1 MKTVY
6 ILEARWH
13 DKINRVRKNEIVGVY
28 DDFSKIEN
36 AKNAVM
42 IRPHDYKSISFS
54 INAEIQPFH
63 A

>member
-13 DKINRVRKNEIVGVY
+13 DKINRIRHNEIIGVF
-28 DDFSKIEN
+28 DNINNLEN
-36 AKNAVM
+36 MKTQVM
-42 IRPHDYKSISFS
+42 TRPHDYKSISFS
-54 INAEIQPFH
+54 INTEIQPFG